1 MIKQR
6 FKQMGK
12 KNSNS
17 ITRKTSDGIL
27 GSKWS
32 RVKIYVK
39 LAILTGS
46 TWFFGLLVTLT
57 ENEILGYIF
66 QVLLC
71 SQGLFIFL
79 SFTAER
85 FKNWLLSFTHKEVFE
100 EQIFINCKKNCK
112 RFLPS
117 WVWFLFAKIILKEV
131 ARNQNFLNWHGT
143 FVQRCIVVLNH

>member
-1 MIKQR
+1 
-6 FKQMGK
+6 MGK

-100 EQIFINCKKNCK
+100 E
-112 RFLPS
+112 
-117 WVWFLFAKIILKEV
+117 
-131 ARNQNFLNWHGT
+131 
-143 FVQRCIVVLNH
+143 